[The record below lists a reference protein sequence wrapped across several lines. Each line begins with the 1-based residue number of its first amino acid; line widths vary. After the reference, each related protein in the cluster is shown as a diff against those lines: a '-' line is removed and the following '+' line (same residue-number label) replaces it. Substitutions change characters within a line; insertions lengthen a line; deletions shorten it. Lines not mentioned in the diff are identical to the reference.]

1 MREKELPPDEV
12 DPEVVLDDPLEPARD
27 FGEQEE
33 AGQAQEWEED
43 AREGGV

>member
-1 MREKELPPDEV
+1 MREEELVPDEV
-12 DPEVVLDDPLEPARD
+12 DPEVVVDDPLEPAPD

-33 AGQAQEWEED
+33 EAQQQEWEED